1 MKKLICLM
9 LVVVFASSLLAGC
22 EWNEWLKENPDD
34 QVSLTLEET
43 ISEMKW
49 EYLRKNNI
57 TKVSYEKV
65 LIEHC
70 AGFYNGYLVAMID
83 ATRHT
88 YEKATVNVGGVDFTY
103 FDGNRLIAYK
113 NGEFLSLEEA
123 YNKGILSTENLAE
136 IEKNFSDEK
145 TYYYEFCDIH
155 DYPITGQQGTP
166 YFLIYQ
172 MEETFDRLK
181 MVLEYGGELPPISFY
196 NTGNP
201 NDPTVIEVVDKSL
214 SDFNNYYKGKL
225 FCIEIVFDRFYSG
238 YELAAYVTTMHNKP
252 GVLYV
257 DSLWHPMVD
266 SINMTSTTEYGSQW
280 GLDDINVRRVWDFS
294 TGSYTVGVGIIDT
307 GISVHSD
314 LVNNLNTIYSRDY
327 KNNSQIANDDVKG
340 HGTFVAGI
348 IGSEWENGI
357 GINGVNQY
365 VTLYSLQV
373 LDYPSS
379 TDYLPE
385 ADIGNDIDAIIRAIN
400 AVSTSTF
407 SSHSPVRIVNYSIQG
422 VDYVSEEMF
431 QKISDFNGL
440 FVASAGNIGFNIDTN
455 PIYPQSYDLDN
466 IIVVGGLDRNDNLV
480 FWDDEIQ
487 EYRQFNYG
495 PNSVDIY
502 APAINIY
509 STLPNDT
516 YGFDSGTS
524 FAAPYVS
531 GVAALLLSIKN
542 DLTPAQLKECIVNG
556 GKDITIYPLN
566 DEPHAVKKLDA
577 FGAMKYM
584 FDHYFVDEY
593 TLTNSDVEIVKTM
606 LPINEY
612 FTDLNSMAKLNF
624 TEAGDYTF
632 NISSTTPIDIYFYD
646 SNLNLISIT
655 EGYDA
660 SQMNV
665 DFSKYL
671 RSGTYY
677 LRIDYGYTPYEY
689 NTATISIDYS
699 EHFHEYTKW
708 VIYSPTKHIECCEC
722 GATGTVKG
730 NHVVRSS
737 DIDGIKS
744 KCILCGALIDSF
756 GGIGESIIQNI
767 QKVTL
772 NGSYI
777 LPNGIIVLVDE
788 DVEAYLNGTLV
799 FYDKNNLPQTQ

>member
-22 EWNEWLKENPDD
+22 EWNEWLKETPDD

-43 ISEMKW
+43 IAEMKW

-123 YNKGILSTENLAE
+123 FNIGILSTENLVE
-136 IEKNFSDEK
+136 IEKNFSAEK
-145 TYYYEFCDIH
+145 TNYYEICDIH
-155 DYPITGQQGTP
+155 DYPQTGLSEP
-166 YFLIYQ
+166 YFPQDHEY
-172 MEETFDRLK
+172 TSDRLK
-181 MVLEYGGELPPISFY
+181 VVLHYGGELPPLSFY
-196 NTGNP
+196 DVGSARQLEI
-201 NDPTVIEVVDKSL
+201 VEVVDL
-214 SDFNNYYKGKL
+214 SEEYKYYYDRKL
-225 FCIEIVFDRFYSG
+225 WYIELVFDKAYSCM
-238 YELAAYVTTMHNKP
+238 ELMLYATALEKKP
-252 GVLYV
+252 GVFSAGSEWPILV
-257 DSLWHPMVD
+257 AGDSASANY
-266 SINMTSTTEYGSQW
+266 SIDYQW
-280 GLDDINVRRVWDFS
+280 GLNEINVRRVWDFS
-294 TGSYTVGVGIIDT
+294 TGSHSIGVGIIDT
-307 GISVHSD
+307 GVYAHTNLISNLDTEHDYDWRNHSD
-314 LVNNLNTIYSRDY
+314 E
-327 KNNSQIANDDVKG
+327 ANDDPMG

-348 IGSEWENGI
+348 IGAEWGNNV
-357 GINGVNQY
+357 GINGVNQK
-365 VTLYSLQV
+365 VTMYSLQV
-373 LDYPSS
+373 VNLPNNHEYNHGSFLENNIYAISNAIWYSS
-379 TDYLPE
+379 TNLIPP
-385 ADIGNDIDAIIRAIN
+385 IRII
-400 AVSTSTF
+400 
-407 SSHSPVRIVNYSIQG
+407 NYSNHG
-422 VDYVSEEMF
+422 SSSVPGGFF
-431 QKISDFNGL
+431 QNISNFDGLLVACSGNG
-440 FVASAGNIGFNIDTN
+440 GMNIDLN
-455 PIYPQSYDLDN
+455 PTYPQSYDLSN

-566 DEPHAVKKLDA
+566 DEPHAAKKLDA

-593 TLTNSDVEIVKTM
+593 TLTNSDVGIVKTM
-606 LPINEY
+606 IPINEY
-612 FTDLNSMAKLNF
+612 FTDLNSMAKLNL
-624 TEAGDYTF
+624 TEAGNYTF
-632 NISSTTPIDIYFYD
+632 DISSTTPIDIYFYD

-671 RSGTYY
+671 QSGTYY

-708 VIYSPTKHIECCEC
+708 VTYSPTKHIECCEC

-799 FYDKNNLPQTQ
+799 FYDKNNLPQLQ